1 MRIHAFANFKG
12 GVGKTATVQQLAHS
26 AARDGLSV
34 LVVDTDGQRN
44 ASSALT
50 GRDPDDW
57 FDLNLSHVLEKKSKI
72 TLADILVPSKTE
84 GITVAPAGDLGEMA
98 AVLKS
103 LSDRVKREFVLDRAI
118 QNGPEFDLVLIDC
131 PPAVNV
137 VTLNAYVAARNGVV
151 AVATP
156 DEHPYQAVRELI
168 TEIDAT
174 NDELG
179 EGTPVAGLII
189 NAFKHQILD
198 QRTYVHRLTNL
209 ADAADVPVLGGPIP
223 QLAVLAKV
231 ARVGASI
238 GDSGHER
245 ADELQHAFDRI
256 LTDLTT

>member
-12 GVGKTATVQQLAHS
+12 GVGKTATAQQLAHT

-34 LVVDTDGQRN
+34 LVIDTDGQRN

-57 FDLNLSHVLEKKSKI
+57 FELNLSHVLEKKSKT

-103 LSDRVKREFVLDRAI
+103 LTERVRREFVLDRAI

-137 VTLNAYVAARNGVV
+137 ITLNAYIAARDGVV

-156 DEHPYQAVRELI
+156 DENPYQAVRELI

-174 NDELG
+174 NEELG
-179 EGTPVAGLII
+179 EGTPVAGLVI
-189 NAFKHQILD
+189 NAVDTRILD
-198 QRTYVHRLTNL
+198 QRAYVRRLRNL
-209 ADAADVPVLGGPIP
+209 ADAADIPVLGSPVP
-223 QLAVLAKV
+223 QLAVLARV

-238 GDSGHER
+238 SDSGHER
-245 ADELQHAFDRI
+245 ADELQHTFDRI
-256 LTDLTT
+256 LADLTT

>member
-1 MRIHAFANFKG
+1 MRVHAFANFKG
-12 GVGKTATVQQLAHS
+12 GVGKTSTVLQLAHT

-57 FDLNLSHVLEKKSKI
+57 FELNLSHVLEKKSKT
-72 TLADILVPSKTE
+72 TLDDIVVPSKVD

-103 LSDRVKREFVLDRAI
+103 LSDRVRREFVLDRAL
-118 QNGPEFDLVLIDC
+118 QSGPEFDLVLIDC

-137 VTLNAYVAARNGVV
+137 LTLNAYVAARDGVV

-156 DEHPYQAVRELI
+156 DENPYQAVRELI

-174 NDELG
+174 NEELG
-179 EGTPVAGLII
+179 EGPPVAGLII
-189 NAFKHQILD
+189 NEVDARILD
-198 QRTYVHRLTNL
+198 QRAYVRRLRNL
-209 ADAADVPVLGGPIP
+209 AAAADIPVLGAPIP
-223 QLAVLAKV
+223 QLAVIAKV
-231 ARVGASI
+231 ARVGASVA
-238 GDSGHER
+238 DSGHDR
-245 ADELQHAFDRI
+245 ADELQHNFDRI
-256 LTDLTT
+256 LADLTT